1 MPGFSNYV
9 FPEKMG
15 SAMAVVDVKMPWTGL
30 RLGLQFLWQSR
41 YQS

>member
-15 SAMAVVDVKMPWTGL
+15 SAMAVVDAKMPCTGLGL
-30 RLGLQFLWQSR
+30 RLEFLW
-41 YQS
+41 